1 MVQTLFSF
9 KLLGKMK
16 QKECPSCAMEIP
28 EDSKICPV
36 CGYEFPEKNKKI
48 PVILAIVLI
57 ILLFYFLIKF
67 Q

>member
-1 MVQTLFSF
+1 
-9 KLLGKMK
+9 MK

-57 ILLFYFLIKF
+57 ILLFYLLIKF